1 MKGNKNKSG
10 KPGRK
15 PAGAKCGAK
24 KRDGSLC
31 KKPPVKGRNRCRLH
45 GGAQKRGAQHHS
57 FKDGRYSKLLPAR
70 FLAEYERSRQDPDIM
85 RLRDEVALVD
95 VRIKELVGKLDTG
108 ETGEAWRKLQ
118 QLTGA
123 YTEAK
128 GEKNPEAQIEAAEK
142 IVALI
147 QAAGSVFSAWNEI
160 NMQVDVRRRLVETE
174 SRVMINLSSHLTLD
188 NVGTYFAALTAAVKA
203 EAPEDVIQRIQAR
216 FAALTSQFDNFGAS
230 S

>member
-1 MKGNKNKSG
+1 
-10 KPGRK
+10 
-15 PAGAKCGAK
+15 
-24 KRDGSLC
+24 
-31 KKPPVKGRNRCRLH
+31 
-45 GGAQKRGAQHHS
+45 
-57 FKDGRYSKLLPAR
+57 
-70 FLAEYERSRQDPDIM
+70 M